1 MNKLDI
7 DMTKKE
13 RESKINA
20 ILDQVED
27 WSLEELI
34 SYVQARML
42 EDLQKGSDTLVQLE
56 WESWVEPNLS

>member
-1 MNKLDI
+1 
-7 DMTKKE
+7 MTKKE

-20 ILDQVED
+20 ILDQVND
-27 WSLEELI
+27 WSIEELV

-56 WESWVEPNLS
+56 WESWVVGKRSYP

>member
-1 MNKLDI
+1 
-7 DMTKKE
+7 MTKKE

-20 ILDQVED
+20 ILDQVND
-27 WSLEELI
+27 WSIEELV

-56 WESWVEPNLS
+56 WESWIK

>member
-1 MNKLDI
+1 
-7 DMTKKE
+7 MTKKE

-56 WESWVEPNLS
+56 WESWVVGKRSYP

>member
-1 MNKLDI
+1 
-7 DMTKKE
+7 MTKKE

-34 SYVQARML
+34 SYVQSRML

>member
-1 MNKLDI
+1 
-7 DMTKKE
+7 MTKKE

-27 WSLEELI
+27 WSIEELI
-34 SYVQARML
+34 SYAQARML

-56 WESWVEPNLS
+56 WESWVVGKRSYP

>member
-1 MNKLDI
+1 
-7 DMTKKE
+7 MTKKE